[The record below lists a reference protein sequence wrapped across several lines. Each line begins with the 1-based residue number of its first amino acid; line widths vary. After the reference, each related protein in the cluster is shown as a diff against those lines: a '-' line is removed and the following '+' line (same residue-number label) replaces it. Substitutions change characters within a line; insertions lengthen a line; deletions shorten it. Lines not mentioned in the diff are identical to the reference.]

1 MRKCPEGA
9 GGDVEMLH
17 LPAPAPKLN
26 PVGVAW
32 REIKAAIANVFLDGP
47 EKMRGAI
54 GWRIRNG
61 EIPTVKMFDWLLAA

>member
-1 MRKCPEGA
+1 MRKCLEGA
-9 GGDVEMLH
+9 GGDVEVLH
-17 LPAPAPKLN
+17 LPAHAPQLN

-47 EKMRGAI
+47 EKMRDAI
-54 GWRIRNG
+54 RWRIRNG